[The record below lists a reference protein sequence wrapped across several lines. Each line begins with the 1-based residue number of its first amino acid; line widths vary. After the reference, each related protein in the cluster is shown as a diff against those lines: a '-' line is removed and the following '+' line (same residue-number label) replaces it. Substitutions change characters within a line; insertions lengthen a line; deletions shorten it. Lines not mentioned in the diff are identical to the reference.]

1 MTAPAQRAPLPERAG
16 DTTAE
21 HPWPVRLLSM
31 KIAEYVEKMS
41 VLWVEG
47 QVVQLT
53 RRPGQ
58 RTAYLTLRDPDV
70 DMSLSVAIQVNALD
84 AMPTPLTQGARV
96 VLQAKPVFW
105 TQRGSLMLDARQI
118 RPVGVGELLA
128 RVEHLKRTL
137 ASEGLFDPDR
147 KRSLPFLPH
156 TVGLICG
163 RAGAAEKD
171 VVENARRRWPTV
183 RFAIREVAVQG
194 GSAVQEVMAA
204 LQELDADPK
213 VDVIVIAR
221 GGGSVE
227 DLLPFSN
234 EALVRAVAAARTP
247 VVSAIGHDVDTPL
260 LDHVADWRASTP
272 TDAGKRVV
280 PDAQAERHGIRQSR
294 DRGRRALHGRV
305 ADERRQL
312 TALQSRPVMA
322 RPVAMID
329 ARRQEL
335 DALTDRA
342 HRRVLAAVHR
352 AADQVEHLRVQVRTL
367 SPLSTLERGYAVVQH
382 RDGRVVTDRA
392 AVVVDEVLRVRVARG
407 DFAASVVGLPG
418 DAGQAG
424 APWPR
429 DRTRQPPPSSTPR
442 ARRRWTR
449 RPQRWRT
456 RRRPLPSREFPS

>member
-1 MTAPAQRAPLPERAG
+1 VAFVTPPDLPERAA
-16 DTTAE
+16 DTSADQ
-21 HPWPVRLLSM
+21 PWPVRLLSM
-31 KIAEYVEKMS
+31 RIAEYVEKMS

-53 RRPGQ
+53 RRPGA

-84 AMPTPLTQGARV
+84 AMPTPLSQGARV

-128 RVEHLKRTL
+128 RLEHLKRTL
-137 ASEGLFDPDR
+137 ASEGLFDRER
-147 KRSLPFLPH
+147 KKPLPFLPRP
-156 TVGLICG
+156 VGLVCG
-163 RAGAAEKD
+163 RASSAEKD

-194 GSAVQEVMAA
+194 PTAVTEVTAA
-204 LQELDADPK
+204 LAELDADPT
-213 VDVIVIAR
+213 VEVIVIAR

-234 EALVRAVAAARTP
+234 ESLLRAVAAARTP

-280 PDAQAERHGIRQSR
+280 PDAADERRGIQQSGE
-294 DRGRRALHGRV
+294 RGRRALAGRI
-305 ADERRQL
+305 AGERRHL
-312 TALQSRPVMA
+312 TSLRSRPVMA
-322 RPVAMID
+322 DPTAIIR
-329 ARRQEL
+329 ARREEL
-335 DALTDRA
+335 EALRQRSR
-342 HRRVLAAVHR
+342 HRVTAAVHR
-352 AADQVEHLRVQVRTL
+352 AADQVAHLRAQVRTL

-382 RDGRVVTDRA
+382 ADGRIVMDQA
-392 AVVVDEVLRVRVARG
+392 DLEVQELLRVRVARG
-407 DFAASVVGLPG
+407 DFAARVVGLP
-418 DAGQAG
+418 
-424 APWPR
+424 
-429 DRTRQPPPSSTPR
+429 
-442 ARRRWTR
+442 
-449 RPQRWRT
+449 
-456 RRRPLPSREFPS
+456 

>member
-1 MTAPAQRAPLPERAG
+1 MGHRTSAPAPRVACVTPPDLPERAA
-16 DTTAE
+16 DTTADQ
-21 HPWPVRLLSM
+21 PWPVRLLSM
-31 KIAEYVEKMS
+31 RIAEYVEKMS

-53 RRPGQ
+53 RRPGS

-70 DMSLSVAIQVNALD
+70 DMSLSVAIQTNALD

-128 RVEHLKRTL
+128 RIEHLKRTL

-147 KRSLPFLPH
+147 KKPLPFLPR
-156 TVGLICG
+156 TVGLVCG
-163 RAGAAEKD
+163 RASAAEKD

-194 GSAVQEVMAA
+194 PTAVTEVSAA
-204 LQELDADPK
+204 LKELDDDPA

-227 DLLPFSN
+227 DLLAFSN
-234 EALVRAVAAARTP
+234 ESLLRAVAAARTP

-280 PDAQAERHGIRQSR
+280 PDA
-294 DRGRRALHGRV
+294 
-305 ADERRQL
+305 ADERRGIQQSRVRARR
-312 TALQSRPVMA
+312 ALAGRIDGERRHLKAVRSRPVMA
-322 RPVAMID
+322 DPTAIIR
-329 ARRQEL
+329 ARREEL
-335 DALTDRA
+335 EALRRRA
-342 HRRVLAAVHR
+342 RHRVTAAVHR
-352 AADQVEHLRVQVRTL
+352 AADQVEHLRAQVRTL

-382 RDGRVVTDRA
+382 ADGRIVMDQA
-392 AVVVDEVLRVRVARG
+392 DLDIDELLRVRVARG
-407 DFAASVVGLPG
+407 DFAARVVGLP
-418 DAGQAG
+418 
-424 APWPR
+424 
-429 DRTRQPPPSSTPR
+429 
-442 ARRRWTR
+442 
-449 RPQRWRT
+449 
-456 RRRPLPSREFPS
+456 

>member
-1 MTAPAQRAPLPERAG
+1 VSAPEQRAVLPERAA

-21 HPWPVRLLSM
+21 QPWPVRLLSM

-47 QVVQLT
+47 QVLQLT

-128 RVEHLKRTL
+128 RVEHLKQLL
-137 ASEGLFDPDR
+137 AAEGLFDADR
-147 KRSLPFLPH
+147 KRPLPFLPRR
-156 TVGLICG
+156 VGLICG
-163 RAGAAEKD
+163 RASAAEKD

-183 RFAIREVAVQG
+183 RFEIREVAVQG
-194 GSAVQEVMAA
+194 PTAVQEVGAA
-204 LQELDADPK
+204 LAELDAQPE
-213 VDVIVIAR
+213 VDVIVVAR

-234 EALVRAVAAARTP
+234 EALLRAVASARTP

-280 PDAQAERHGIRQSR
+280 PDAHAERHGIRQAG
-294 DRGRRALHGRV
+294 DRARAALHRRV
-305 ADERRQL
+305 DLERRQL
-312 TALQSRPVMA
+312 LALRSRPVMA
-322 RPVAMID
+322 NPAALLEVH
-329 ARRQEL
+329 RQEL
-335 DALTDRA
+335 EALTSRA
-342 HRRVLAAVHR
+342 HHRVLAAVHR
-352 AADQVEHLRVQVRTL
+352 AGDQVGHLRAQVRAL
-367 SPLSTLERGYAVVQH
+367 SPQSTLERGYAVVQH
-382 RDGRVVTDRA
+382 RDGRVVTDQA
-392 AVVVDEVLRVRVARG
+392 DLEVDELLRVRVARG
-407 DFAASVVGLPG
+407 DFAARVAGLP
-418 DAGQAG
+418 
-424 APWPR
+424 
-429 DRTRQPPPSSTPR
+429 
-442 ARRRWTR
+442 
-449 RPQRWRT
+449 
-456 RRRPLPSREFPS
+456 